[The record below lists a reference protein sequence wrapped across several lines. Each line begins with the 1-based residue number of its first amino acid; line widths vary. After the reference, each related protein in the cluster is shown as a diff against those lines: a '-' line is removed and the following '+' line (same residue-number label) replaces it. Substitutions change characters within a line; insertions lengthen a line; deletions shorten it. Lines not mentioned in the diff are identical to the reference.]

1 MRSMGD
7 ELRFDGR
14 VAVVTG
20 AGGGVGRAHAE
31 LLAAR
36 GARVVVND
44 FGGGRDGTATG
55 PEGDQ
60 PASAEAVV
68 AAITAAGGE
77 AVANTASVAD
87 RAGAATTVEQALD
100 TWGRVDVVVNNAG
113 ITGRDA
119 LVDPDVF
126 ERVVATHLYGTVNVL
141 RAAMPHLLAQ
151 DYGRVVN
158 TSSSS
163 MWGAAGATDYASAKG
178 GVFAFTR
185 VLAMEHRTTNV
196 KVNAIMPVAY
206 SRMTAAIPSPGIVDW
221 LHDWFPP
228 EKVAA
233 FAALLCHEDAPCTG
247 ETFVAGGGRAAH
259 VVFETTAGHFE
270 ADPTPEAFRDHF
282 AEVMAHRD
290 ADAPLDGF
298 LDLARWS
305 DDLPD
310 RGPF

>member
-1 MRSMGD
+1 MSD
-7 ELRFDGR
+7 ELRFDDR
-14 VAVVTG
+14 VAIVTG

-44 FGGGRDGTATG
+44 LGGGRDGTTSG

-60 PASAEAVV
+60 PASAASVV
-68 AAITAAGGE
+68 AAIVDAGGE
-77 AVANTASVAD
+77 AVANTASVAE
-87 RAGAATTVEQALD
+87 RAGAATIVEQALD
-100 TWGRVDVVVNNAG
+100 TWGRLDIVVNNAG
-113 ITGRDA
+113 ITGRSAFD
-119 LVDPDVF
+119 DPEIF

-178 GVFAFTR
+178 GIFAFTR
-185 VLAMEHRTTNV
+185 VLAMEHRATNV

-206 SRMTAAIPSPGIVDW
+206 SRMTAAIPVPAIVEW
-221 LHDWFPP
+221 LQSWFPP

-233 FAALLCHEDAPCTG
+233 FAALLCHDDAPCTG

-259 VVFETTAGHFE
+259 VVFETTAGHFA
-270 ADPTPEAFRDHF
+270 ADPSPEVFRDHF
-282 AEVMAHRD
+282 ADVMAHRD
-290 ADAPLDGF
+290 ATAPLDGF
-298 LDLARWS
+298 LDLARWA

>member
-1 MRSMGD
+1 MSE

-14 VAVVTG
+14 VAIVTG

-44 FGGGRDGTATG
+44 LGGGRDGTAAG
-55 PEGDQ
+55 PPGDR
-60 PASAEAVV
+60 PASASTVT

-77 AVANTASVAD
+77 AIANTADVAD
-87 RAGAATTVEQALD
+87 RVGAATIVEQALD
-100 TWGRVDVVVNNAG
+100 TWGRVDVIVNNAG
-113 ITGRDA
+113 ITGKGA
-119 LVDPDVF
+119 LDDPDTF
-126 ERVVATHLYGTVNVL
+126 ERVIATHLYGTVNVL

-163 MWGAAGATDYASAKG
+163 MWGADGATDYASAKG
-178 GVFAFTR
+178 AIFAFTR
-185 VLAMEHRTTNV
+185 VLAMQHRATNV
-196 KVNAIMPVAY
+196 KLNAIMPVAHT
-206 SRMTAAIPSPGIVDW
+206 RMTAAIPVPAIVDW
-221 LHDWFPP
+221 LETWFPP

-233 FAALLCHEDAPCTG
+233 FAVLLCHEGAPCTG

-259 VVFETTAGHFE
+259 VVFETTRGHFDSE
-270 ADPTPEAFRDHF
+270 PTPEAFRDHF
-282 AEVMAHRD
+282 GEVMAHRD
-290 ADAPLDGF
+290 AGAPADGF
-298 LDLARWS
+298 LDLARWA
-305 DDLPD
+305 DVLPE